1 MAIGNERKYV
11 SMLIVPNFDNLSKYA
26 ESKGLNFSSR
36 EELIALPEVVSL
48 YDGIII
54 EKNTDLAR
62 YEQIKRFTLLP
73 NAFTMDQGHL
83 TNTLKIK
90 RKVVNELFAKEINA
104 MYE

>member
-1 MAIGNERKYV
+1 
-11 SMLIVPNFDNLSKYA
+11 MLIVPNFDNLTKYA
-26 ESKGLNFSSR
+26 TEKGLTFSSK
-36 EELIALPEVVSL
+36 EELIALPEVISL
-48 YDGIII
+48 YDGIVAD
-54 EKNTDLAR
+54 KNEDLAR